1 VSEIDTPAN
10 TPDAPDRDRGFDG
23 FVTAPAESPM
33 STYAEGLAAASLDEA
48 IWNRRSRLASNARLV
63 CFLAFL
69 VIGWLA
75 FGTRSL
81 GATWIGLPALAFVA
95 LVIAHDRILRRE
107 ERATRVRRFFEEGI
121 ARLEHRWAGQGD
133 AGDRYRDPG
142 HPYSA
147 DLDVFGT
154 GSLFE
159 LLATTRTA
167 AGNDRLAD
175 WLQAPAEAETILLR
189 QAAVQELR
197 PRLDLRLRMAL
208 AGDESSSTTQQEVL
222 ETWASA
228 PAARLPRSIF
238 FLALAASGL
247 SIGGIALWIFTTSGP
262 APLLGALLLQS
273 ILALSLRS
281 RVGPILAAAET
292 PVQSLARTAS
302 LLGCIES
309 ERFDAPLL
317 ASLRAELETTGR
329 PPSGELEALRRLV
342 DRRDVRGNQF
352 FAPIAALLMWG
363 THVALALENWRARC
377 GPRLPVWVETA
388 GEIEALCALSSF
400 AYENPEDPFPE
411 IASGNPVFD
420 GEALGHPLLPGDRCV
435 RNDLRLCNRP
445 QALIMSG
452 SNMSGKSTM
461 LRTVGC
467 NTILALAGAPVRAKR
482 LRLSPLSIAASIRIV
497 DSLQE
502 GQSHFMAEITQ
513 LRQVVEISRG
523 SPPALFLLDEILHG
537 TNSHDR
543 RIGAEAVIKGLI
555 EHAALGIVT
564 THDLALTEIVPESE
578 GRLDNVHFED
588 HLEAG
593 VMHFD
598 YALREGIVE
607 KSNALALMRS
617 IGLDV

>member
-1 VSEIDTPAN
+1 MSDAHTADSPPDGGGINADVGPVDTPM
-10 TPDAPDRDRGFDG
+10 D
-23 FVTAPAESPM
+23 S
-33 STYAEGLAAASLDEA
+33 YAEGLATASLDEA
-48 IWNRRSRLASNARLV
+48 IWGRRSRLASNARLL
-63 CFLAFL
+63 CFVAI
-69 VIGWLA
+69 VAVGWLS

-81 GATWIGLPALAFVA
+81 GAIWIALPSFAFVI
-95 LVIAHDRILRRE
+95 LVVAHDRILRRE
-107 ERATRVRRFFEEGI
+107 ERASRVRRFFEEGI
-121 ARLEHRWAGQGD
+121 GRLEDRWAGQGD
-133 AGDRYRDPG
+133 SGDRYRDPS
-142 HPYSA
+142 HPYA
-147 DLDVFGT
+147 EDLDVFGT

-167 AGNDRLAD
+167 TGSDRLAI
-175 WLQAPAEAETILLR
+175 WLREPADAETIRRR
-189 QAAVQELR
+189 QAAVSELR

-208 AGDESSSTTQQEVL
+208 AGDESSSTIQQEAL
-222 ETWASA
+222 EAWASA
-228 PAARLPRSIF
+228 PAAALPRSIF
-238 FLALAASGL
+238 YLAVGATSL
-247 SIGGIALWIFTTSGP
+247 SISSIALWIFTASGP
-262 APLLGALLLQS
+262 APFLAALLLQMA
-273 ILALSLRS
+273 LALALRS
-281 RVGPILAAAET
+281 RVAPVLAAAET

-309 ERFDAPLL
+309 EHFDAPLL
-317 ASLRAELETTGR
+317 AELRGELETTGQ
-329 PPSGELEALRRLV
+329 PPSGELAALHRLV
-342 DRRDVRGNQF
+342 DRRDVRANQF

-363 THVALALENWRARC
+363 THVALGLESWRARC

-411 IASGNPVFD
+411 IVDGDPVFE
-420 GEALGHPLLPGDRCV
+420 GEALGHPLLPTRRCV
-435 RNDLRLCNRP
+435 RNDLRLDRHP

-467 NTILALAGAPVRAKR
+467 NAVLALAGAPVRAKK
-482 LRLSPLSIAASIRIV
+482 LRVSPMRIAASIRIV

-502 GQSHFMAEITQ
+502 GQSHFMAEITR
-513 LRQVVEISRG
+513 LRQVVEVSRG

-543 RIGAEAVIKGLI
+543 RIGAQAVIKGLV
-555 EHAALGIVT
+555 EHGALGIVT
-564 THDLALTEIVPESE
+564 THDLALTQIVPESA

-593 VMHFD
+593 TMHFD

-607 KSNALALMRS
+607 KSNALELMRS
-617 IGLDV
+617 VGLDV

>member
-1 VSEIDTPAN
+1 VSRTQATDSTRHTPDVIGLGVDTPA
-10 TPDAPDRDRGFDG
+10 G
-23 FVTAPAESPM
+23 
-33 STYAEGLAAASLDEA
+33 TYAEGLSTASLDEA
-48 IWNRRSRLASNARLV
+48 IWAGRSRLASNARLV
-63 CFLAFL
+63 CFVAI
-69 VIGWLA
+69 VVVGWLA
-75 FGTRSL
+75 FGTRTL
-81 GATWIGLPALAFVA
+81 GAIWIGLPSLAFVA
-95 LVIAHDRILRRE
+95 LVVAHDRILRRE
-107 ERATRVRRFFEEGI
+107 ERASRVRRFFEEGI
-121 ARLEHRWAGQGD
+121 SRLEDRWAGRGD
-133 AGDRYRDPG
+133 SGDRYRDPG
-142 HPYSA
+142 HPYA
-147 DLDVFGT
+147 EDLDVFGP

-167 AGNDRLAD
+167 TGNDRLAH
-175 WLQAPAEAETILLR
+175 WLREPADADTIRRR
-189 QAAVQELR
+189 QAAVSELR

-208 AGDESSSTTQQEVL
+208 AGDESSSTVQQDAL
-222 ETWASA
+222 EAWAAA
-228 PAARLPRSIF
+228 PAAALPRSIF
-238 FLALAASGL
+238 FLALAASSL
-247 SIGGIALWIFTTSGP
+247 SISGIALWIFTTSGP
-262 APLLGALLLQS
+262 VPLLGALLLQS
-273 ILALSLRS
+273 ALALVLRS
-281 RVGPILAAAET
+281 RVGPVLRAAET

-317 ASLRAELETTGR
+317 AELRAELETTGR
-329 PPSGELEALRRLV
+329 PPSGELEALHRLV
-342 DRRDVRGNQF
+342 DRRDARANQF
-352 FAPIAALLMWG
+352 FAPVAALLMWG

-377 GPRLPVWVETA
+377 GPRLPVWVEAA

-411 IASGNPVFD
+411 IVEGDPIFD
-420 GEALGHPLLPGDRCV
+420 GEALGHPLLPIHRCV
-435 RNDLRLCNRP
+435 RNDLRLSRHP

-467 NTILALAGAPVRAKR
+467 NTLLALAGAPVRATR
-482 LRLSPLSIAASIRIV
+482 LRLSPLRIAASIRIV

-502 GQSHFMAEITQ
+502 GQSHFMAEVTR

-543 RIGAEAVIKGLI
+543 RIGAQAVIKGLV
-555 EHAALGIVT
+555 EHGALGIVT
-564 THDLALTEIVPESE
+564 THDLALTEIVPESA

-593 VMHFD
+593 AMHFD

-607 KSNALALMRS
+607 KSNALELMRS
-617 IGLDV
+617 VGLDV

>member
-1 VSEIDTPAN
+1 MSTIRI
-10 TPDAPDRDRGFDG
+10 DAPMDTYTDG
-23 FVTAPAESPM
+23 LSTASV
-33 STYAEGLAAASLDEA
+33 DEA
-48 IWNRRSRLASNARLV
+48 LWARRSRLASNARLA
-63 CFLAFL
+63 CFIAF
-69 VIGWLA
+69 VVVGWLA
-75 FGTRSL
+75 FGTRTL
-81 GATWIGLPALAFVA
+81 AGAWIALPSLAF
-95 LVIAHDRILRRE
+95 LVLVVAHDRILRRE
-107 ERATRVRRFFEEGI
+107 ERASRVRRFFEDGI
-121 ARLEHRWAGQGD
+121 ARLEDRWMGRGD
-133 AGDRYRDPG
+133 FGDRYRDPN
-142 HPYSA
+142 HPYA
-147 DLDVFGT
+147 DDLDVFGA

-167 AGNDRLAD
+167 AGNDRLAS
-175 WLQAPAEAETILLR
+175 WLQEPADAATIRRR
-189 QAAVQELR
+189 QGAVLELR

-222 ETWASA
+222 EAWASA
-228 PAARLPRSIF
+228 PAAALPRSIYP
-238 FLALAASGL
+238 LILAATSL
-247 SIGGIALWIFTTSGP
+247 SITGIGLWIFTTSGP
-262 APLLGALLLQS
+262 VPLVGALLLQS
-273 ILALSLRS
+273 ILALVLRS

-309 ERFDAPLL
+309 EHFDAPLL
-317 ASLRAELETTGR
+317 AELRAELETTGR
-329 PPSGELEALRRLV
+329 PPSGELEALHRLV
-342 DRRDVRGNQF
+342 DRRDARANQF

-377 GPRLPVWVETA
+377 GPRLPVWVEAA

-411 IASGNPVFD
+411 IVVGDPVFD
-420 GEALGHPLLPGDRCV
+420 GELLGHPLLPTDRCI
-435 RNDLRLCNRP
+435 RNDLRLARRP

-482 LRLSPLSIAASIRIV
+482 LQLSPLRIAASIRIV

-502 GQSHFMAEITQ
+502 GQSHFMAEITR

-543 RIGAEAVIKGLI
+543 RIGAEAVIKGLL
-555 EHAALGIVT
+555 EHGALGIVT
-564 THDLALTEIVPESE
+564 THDLALTQIVPESE

-593 VMHFD
+593 TMHFD

-617 IGLDV
+617 VGLDV